1 MGNPASFVTAASTDD
16 VNTFTQAQTFSAGI
30 AYGCRA
36 FLGFGVPN
44 FTAGSNAN
52 PVLSTPQIVHWCGV
66 STLGDASFVAPRA
79 GCIRSITA
87 NLTANAAGSTAIFAI
102 YKNGVLLNAAC
113 VATVALGQ
121 NKASATF
128 ASGLYTFAAGDI
140 FGVGLLTGSG
150 WTPVNCDA
158 SCAVEV
164 EV

>member
-16 VNTFTQAQTFSAGI
+16 VNTFTQEQTFSSGI

-36 FLGFGVPN
+36 FVPFGVPN
-44 FTAGSNAN
+44 ILAGSNAN

-66 STLGDASFVAPRA
+66 SALNDASFVAARA
-79 GCIRSITA
+79 GCIRSISA
-87 NLTANAAGSTAIFAI
+87 NLTAVAAGSTAIFAI
-102 YKNGVLLNAAC
+102 YKNGSLLNASC

-121 NKASATF
+121 NKVSATF

-140 FGVGLLTGSG
+140 VGVGLLTGSG
-150 WTPVNCDA
+150 WTPVGADA